1 MELCLLCENELG
13 KEPFVENPTEEAI
26 NNLLF
31 RARER
36 HKFRDNAVE
45 NFVSQT
51 ADKTAVD
58 LINLKVRYHRK
69 CYSDYA
75 NISKLERAKKRY
87 NDAVEAGDPK
97 IKPKKGRP
105 SLEKTSVKEMLKTR
119 SKSEPYIKTK
129 CIICQE
135 DKRNEKL
142 HQVEFKATGDRML
155 AVASQLVDKSFFRR
169 LNTIS
174 IANDAIANDVLYHNL
189 CWAKEKKKVQPK
201 TLNEPENYRK
211 TLSEIELVKY
221 VESYICDPSLP
232 ILDMN
237 QVDSIYKDILIENG
251 ENAENLAKHYKRNL
265 KELIKENIP
274 TAVFIKSKLA
284 NKPEQII
291 SEATNSEAENYTT
304 AEDLQAMW
312 KIAKSIRSDLYTY
325 NWKIEGR
332 VDSFKSPVILSTFIK
347 WVIAGPRKDKKD
359 DDVRNCQ
366 QQVDKIT
373 SILTQLVSQSFKSDR
388 QIRYQSKSNNIQS
401 RVTIETPLSVGV
413 GLYVYHNTRSKKLIN
428 FLADLNIGINY
439 KKVINLKKDIANAI
453 KQQRLAT
460 DGVFVPVGFEKDQPT
475 YFAIDNTDLKI
486 DTPDGKN
493 QLHGTAIAAYQQ
505 RKTQTQVKVYFK
517 INDFY
522 CYFKSI

>member
-1 MELCLLCENELG
+1 M
-13 KEPFVENPTEEAI
+13 
-26 NNLLF
+26 
-31 RARER
+31 
-36 HKFRDNAVE
+36 
-45 NFVSQT
+45 
-51 ADKTAVD
+51 
-58 LINLKVRYHRK
+58 KVRYHRK

-87 NDAVEAGDPK
+87 NNAVEAGDSK

-129 CIICQE
+129 CICQE

-155 AVASQLVDKSFFRR
+155 AVASQLVDKSCFRR
-169 LNTIS
+169 INTIS
-174 IANDAIANDVLYHNL
+174 IANDAIANDVLYQNL
-189 CWAKEKKKVQPK
+189 CWAKENKKVQPR

-211 TLSEIELVKY
+211 TSEIKLVKY

-237 QVDSIYKDILIENG
+237 QVHSIYKDILIENG

-274 TAVFIKSKLA
+274 TAAFIKSKLA

-291 SEATNSEAENYTT
+291 SEATNSEAENYTK
-304 AEDLQAMW
+304 AEDLQATW

-325 NWKIEGR
+325 NWKFKGR
-332 VDSFKSPVILSTFIK
+332 VDSFKLPVILSTFIK

-366 QQVDKIT
+366 
-373 SILTQLVSQSFKSDR
+373 
-388 QIRYQSKSNNIQS
+388 
-401 RVTIETPLSVGV
+401 
-413 GLYVYHNTRSKKLIN
+413 
-428 FLADLNIGINY
+428 
-439 KKVINLKKDIANAI
+439 
-453 KQQRLAT
+453 
-460 DGVFVPVGFEKDQPT
+460 
-475 YFAIDNTDLKI
+475 
-486 DTPDGKN
+486 
-493 QLHGTAIAAYQQ
+493 
-505 RKTQTQVKVYFK
+505 
-517 INDFY
+517 
-522 CYFKSI
+522 